1 MMICSLISAGIKD
14 FATVHEDREPSLLEA
29 PYCFM
34 CHKDTSERWKTIKI
48 LSYNGLQPPI
58 YIIVSQRSLI
68 SAGPRL
74 CLSSLYLQLEVHQ
87 AGDSEGKGSKEEA
100 ESDPL
105 EADSQQVIRY
115 LIFNI
120 QYLVVSR

>member
-1 MMICSLISAGIKD
+1 MNVSSLICAGIKD
-14 FATVHEDREPSLLEA
+14 SAIVHEDREPSLLEA

-48 LSYNGLQPPI
+48 PSYNGLQPPI
-58 YIIVSQRSLI
+58 YVIVSQRSLI
-68 SAGPRL
+68 SAGQRL

-87 AGDSEGKGSKEEA
+87 AGDSEGEGSKEEA

>member
-1 MMICSLISAGIKD
+1 MKTGSLHYWRLPIALCAIK
-14 FATVHEDREPSLLEA
+14 THRRGGK
-29 PYCFM
+29 
-34 CHKDTSERWKTIKI
+34 HIKI
-48 LSYNGLQPPI
+48 PSYNGLQPPI
-58 YIIVSQRSLI
+58 YVVVSQRSLI
-68 SAGPRL
+68 SAGQRL

-87 AGDSEGKGSKEEA
+87 AGDSEGEGSKEEA

>member
-1 MMICSLISAGIKD
+1 MK
-14 FATVHEDREPSLLEA
+14 
-29 PYCFM
+29 
-34 CHKDTSERWKTIKI
+34 
-48 LSYNGLQPPI
+48 
-58 YIIVSQRSLI
+58 VSQSSPI
-68 SAGPRL
+68 SDLCWTEALSEL

-87 AGDSEGKGSKEEA
+87 AGDSEGEGSKEEA